1 MYNIYNIQYVLTLIL
16 LVACNEWEKARLH
29 KANAQVKEERGRGQ
43 KCQKCPHRYCLVS
56 KNDWLSSVL
65 LRTENPPATKER
77 QLKKDLLQHSSCTV
91 TTYNSCWSC
100 PRPRS
105 ITTARLIPRPTDG
118 WWMCLNHDE
127 IEMSRSE
134 NQNKKTIIVF
144 FPWWSSAKWNH
155 ISNSLFKLCGPIISM
170 R

>member
-29 KANAQVKEERGRGQ
+29 KAYAQVKKERGRG
-43 KCQKCPHRYCLVS
+43 QKCPHRYCLVS

-91 TTYNSCWSC
+91 TTYNSCWCC

-155 ISNSLFKLCGPIISM
+155 ISNSLFKLCGPIISI

>member
-16 LVACNEWEKARLH
+16 LVACNEWEKARH
-29 KANAQVKEERGRGQ
+29 NKAYAQVKKERGRGQ

-56 KNDWLSSVL
+56 NNDWLSSL

-134 NQNKKTIIVF
+134 NQNKKAIIVF
-144 FPWWSSAKWNH
+144 FLPWPSAKRK
-155 ISNSLFKLCGPIISM
+155 SKCLFNLFEFSGPTSP
-170 R
+170 